1 MLPMVRSLFP
11 QARLLWMR
19 LGASVA
25 SYEMGMKVAEIAR
38 GLGRAA
44 VAIGST
50 DLTHYGPN
58 YDFEPHGTGIQA
70 VEWVKT
76 VNDAAFLKAVLAC
89 DGNEAIGR
97 ATVDYSACSPGAA
110 VGAMGFAAALGASSS
125 ELLAYGTSADIA
137 FSTSFVGYGAIAWRK
152 SD

>member
-1 MLPMVRSLFP
+1 
-11 QARLLWMR
+11 
-19 LGASVA
+19 
-25 SYEMGMKVAEIAR
+25 MKVAELAR

-58 YDFEPHGTGIQA
+58 YDFEPHGSGTQA

-76 VNDAAFLKAVLAC
+76 VNDAAFLRAVLAC
-89 DGNEAIGR
+89 DGSGAIER
-97 ATVDYSACSPGAA
+97 ATADSSACSPGAA
-110 VGAMGFAAALGASSS
+110 VGAMGFAAALGASSAA
-125 ELLAYGTSADIA
+125 LIAYGTSADIA

-152 SD
+152 GD